1 VANYGKQIMNTPM
14 KKIADSNISVKT
26 SVDAEREEH
35 DSSPGEW
42 LLLLQAAGSITLL
55 INRALRF
62 SGLNLDTWLL
72 LESLHGRP
80 RRPSELARAVGGPRG
95 SVSRRIGRLQD
106 LGLVS
111 VQLSLDDRRVK
122 SVRITQ
128 DGTQVL
134 ETARGHIEAAL
145 RPVSDWLGDTEHDHV
160 TDYHRRLLKVV
171 RSQMYGRSPQASAYA

>member
-1 VANYGKQIMNTPM
+1 MNTPM
-14 KKIADSNISVKT
+14 KKIANDSNPAKA
-26 SVDAEREEH
+26 SVDAEANEH
-35 DSSPGEW
+35 DSGPGEW

-72 LESLHGRP
+72 LESLHGQT

-111 VQLSLDDRRVK
+111 VQMSLDDRRVK

-128 DGTQVL
+128 DGAQVL
-134 ETARGHIEAAL
+134 EAARGHIEAAL
-145 RPVSDWLGDTEHDHV
+145 RPVSEWFGDTEHNHV

-171 RSQMYGRSPQASAYA
+171 RSQMYGRPPRASAYA

>member
-1 VANYGKQIMNTPM
+1 MADYGKQIMNTPV
-14 KKIADSNISVKT
+14 KKIADSSNPAKT
-26 SVDAEREEH
+26 SVDADGNER
-35 DSSPGEW
+35 DSSPGKW
-42 LLLLQAAGSITLL
+42 LLMLQAAGSITLL
-55 INRALRF
+55 INRALRL

-72 LESLHGRP
+72 LESLHDQT

-122 SVRITQ
+122 SVCITQ

-171 RSQMYGRSPQASAYA
+171 RSQMYGRPPQASAYA

>member
-1 VANYGKQIMNTPM
+1 MADYGKQIMNTPM
-14 KKIADSNISVKT
+14 KKIANDSNPAKA
-26 SVDAEREEH
+26 SVDAEANEH
-35 DSSPGEW
+35 DSGPGEW

-72 LESLHGRP
+72 LESLHGQT
-80 RRPSELARAVGGPRG
+80 RRPSELARAVVGPRG

-111 VQLSLDDRRVK
+111 VQMSLDDRRVK

-128 DGTQVL
+128 DGAQVL
-134 ETARGHIEAAL
+134 EAARGHIEAAL
-145 RPVSDWLGDTEHDHV
+145 RPVSEWFGDTEHNHV

-171 RSQMYGRSPQASAYA
+171 RSQMYGRPPQASAYA

>member
-1 VANYGKQIMNTPM
+1 M
-14 KKIADSNISVKT
+14 KKIAGSSNLAKT
-26 SVDAEREEH
+26 SVDADGNER
-35 DSSPGEW
+35 DSSPGKW
-42 LLLLQAAGSITLL
+42 LLMLQAAGSITLL
-55 INRALRF
+55 INRALRL

-72 LESLHGRP
+72 LESLHDQT

-122 SVRITQ
+122 SVCITQ

-134 ETARGHIEAAL
+134 EAARGHIEAAL

-171 RSQMYGRSPQASAYA
+171 RSQMYGRPPQASAYA